1 MRKPGFQPI
10 TITLNSAD
18 LSEDIREAAQR
29 MGILNEREAK
39 PDDKAKDNIGHLRRS
54 LSEKERK
61 KIRKRAVFH
70 ESDQGKALKEIKRRE
85 AESTT
90 DETGWSK
97 VDLEKDDV
105 VVVETEGTGETGEI
119 NDDEAIAIALERR

>member
-1 MRKPGFQPI
+1 
-10 TITLNSAD
+10 
-18 LSEDIREAAQR
+18 
-29 MGILNEREAK
+29 MGILNERLAK

-70 ESDQGKALKEIKRRE
+70 ESDQGKALKEIKRRG